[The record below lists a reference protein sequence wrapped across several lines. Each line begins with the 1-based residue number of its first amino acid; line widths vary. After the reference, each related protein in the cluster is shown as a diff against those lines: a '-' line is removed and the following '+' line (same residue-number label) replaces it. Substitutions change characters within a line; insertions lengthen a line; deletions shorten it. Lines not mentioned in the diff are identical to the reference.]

1 MLHALSLGSVLSFL
15 WLLLS
20 GIFEAWLLMLGVGS
34 VVIVI
39 FFAHRMDVIDH
50 EGHPIHIGWKT
61 FLYWPWLAWEIIK
74 SNVDVAK
81 AILSPEMPIQ
91 PRVITIKASQVT
103 ELGHV
108 FYANSITLTP
118 GTLTLNLKNGSMEI
132 HTLTKVAEES
142 LLSGEM
148 DLKVHDVEGSEDGT
162 VRKIKNV

>member
-1 MLHALSLGSVLSFL
+1 
-15 WLLLS
+15 
-20 GIFEAWLLMLGVGS
+20 
-34 VVIVI
+34 
-39 FFAHRMDVIDH
+39 
-50 EGHPIHIGWKT
+50 
-61 FLYWPWLAWEIIK
+61 
-74 SNVDVAK
+74 
-81 AILSPEMPIQ
+81 MPIQ